1 MSNRASDA
9 AGSPPGGDLE
19 SDLPHHP
26 APEGTRGRYLLLLSV
41 GALGVVYGDIGT
53 SPLYAFRESFHA
65 AEGPAV
71 NTESVFGILS
81 LMFWALVLIVSIK
94 YLVFVLRA
102 DNHGEG
108 GILALTALIAPAHR
122 SRPDRGKWFLILLG
136 LFGTALLYGDGI
148 ITPAISVLSAV
159 EGLEIAAPAFGDY
172 VIPIAV
178 AILIALFSVQRSGT
192 AKVGAIFG
200 PVMIV
205 WFVVLALLGVGY
217 VIDNPGILAAMN
229 PLHAIDFVVGYPRA
243 SFQALGA
250 IFLVVTGSEAL
261 YADMGHFGRRPIRL
275 GWYAVVFPALL
286 LNYFGQGAM
295 LISNPAAIDNP
306 FFRMPPGWAVLPLV
320 VLAMFAT
327 VIASQALITGV
338 YSLTMQAVQLGYL
351 PRLRID
357 HTSPREF
364 GQIYIASINW
374 ALMVL
379 CIGLVIA
386 FRTSGNLAA
395 AYGVAVTTTMVITS
409 LLLYVVMRERWRWS
423 RLVAISLTAGFLMV
437 DLAFFA
443 ANIVKVPDGGWF
455 PLAVAAFVFTLL
467 TTWKAGRQ
475 RLAKEIRRGELPVE
489 RFIGSI
495 ATHPQVRVPGTAVYM
510 FPEPGTTPPAL
521 LANLRHNKVLH
532 KTVVLVSVRTAGR
545 PKVHRAKRVT
555 LHNLG
560 EGFFQVVLLFG
571 FMDEPNVPRELENI
585 VDAELGIHPEE
596 TTYFLGRESVVNIA
610 GGEMRGWRTGLFWF
624 MYRNATSAGQ
634 YFGLDTNRVVE
645 IGARVRM

>member
-1 MSNRASDA
+1 VSNRSNNV
-9 AGSPPGGDLE
+9 GSAHGEGPE
-19 SDLPHHP
+19 SDPSHHP
-26 APEGTRGRYLLLLSV
+26 EPEGTRGRYLLLLSV
-41 GALGVVYGDIGT
+41 GALGIVYGDIGT

-65 AEGPAV
+65 AEGLAV

-94 YLVFVLRA
+94 YLIFVMRA

-122 SRPDRGKWFLILLG
+122 TVPAKVKWFLILLG

-178 AILIALFSVQRSGT
+178 VILIALFSVQRTGT
-192 AKVGAIFG
+192 ARVGAIFG

-205 WFVVLALLGVGY
+205 WFSVLALLGAGY
-217 VIDNPGILAAMN
+217 VIDNPGILGAMN
-229 PLHAIDFVVGYPRA
+229 PLHAVDFVLGHPRA
-243 SFQALGA
+243 AFQALGS

-275 GWYAVVFPALL
+275 GWYVVVFPALL

-295 LISNPAAIDNP
+295 LIANPAAIDNP

-320 VLAMFAT
+320 VLAMLAT
-327 VIASQALITGV
+327 VIASQALISGA

-351 PRLRID
+351 PRLHID

-374 ALMVL
+374 AMMVL
-379 CIGLVIA
+379 CIGLVVA

-395 AYGVAVTTTMVITS
+395 AYGVAVTTTMVITT
-409 LLLYVVMRERWRWS
+409 LLMYVVMRERWGWNRHIS
-423 RLVAISLTAGFLMV
+423 SSLTTVFLLV

-443 ANIVKVPDGGWF
+443 ANIVKIPDGGWF
-455 PLAVAAFVFTLL
+455 PLAVGAFVFTLL
-467 TTWKAGRQ
+467 TTWKAGKR
-475 RLAKEIRRGELPVE
+475 RLAKEIKRGELPVE

-495 ATHPQVRVPGTAVYM
+495 STHPQIRVPGTAVYM
-510 FPEPGTTPPAL
+510 FPQPGTTPPAL
-521 LANLRHNKVLH
+521 LANLKHNKVLH

-555 LHNLG
+555 LHPLG

-571 FMDEPNVPRELENI
+571 FMEDPNVPQELENI
-585 VDAELGIHPEE
+585 VDHDLGIHREE
-596 TTYFLGRESVVNIA
+596 TTYFLGRESVVNLA
-610 GGEMRGWRTGLFWF
+610 GGEMRGWRTGLFSF
-624 MYRNATSAGQ
+624 MYRNATSAGE
-634 YFGLDTNRVVE
+634 YFGLDTNRVIE
-645 IGARVRM
+645 LGARVKM